1 MRPPRAVESSE
12 SVASAVLPAG
22 VRLEARVAM
31 IGSVGSFPDKDL
43 LRARR
48 A

>member
-1 MRPPRAVESSE
+1 MRLPRAVESSA

-22 VRLEARVAM
+22 VRLEARLARM
-31 IGSVGSFPDKDL
+31 GTVGSFANEEL
-43 LRARR
+43 LRDWR